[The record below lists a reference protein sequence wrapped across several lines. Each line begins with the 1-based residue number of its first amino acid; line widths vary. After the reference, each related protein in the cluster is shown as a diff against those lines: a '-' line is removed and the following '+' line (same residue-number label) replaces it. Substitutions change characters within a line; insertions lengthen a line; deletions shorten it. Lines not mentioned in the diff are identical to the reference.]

1 MKLKSLYNILTAIV
15 LSFFHNSYYA
25 QTSATASVTWNSAS
39 ATGPQNAEI
48 NNALVGSNV
57 TITNPTLNYGNR
69 LQQIATFSGGTA
81 ANLGMNSGVFF
92 GTGLNS
98 ELLTLN
104 SVVRRDGDPAN
115 QIAGGVA
122 SDPDLIQLVPNAV
135 NNTLSYSF
143 TITTGPKATTLNIKY
158 QFGSEEYPN
167 FVGSQF
173 NDAFGFFVSGGNL
186 ATTQNIG
193 RLPNGN
199 TTSINNVN
207 FGIPGSASPTPV
219 VVFDPSQ
226 ASLYINNGHPVTTT
240 GVSPNVKL
248 TEYNAANYN
257 GPPVPVRPIGVQFN
271 GITRLLTYTL
281 GGLLPNTAYTFKIV
295 IADAGDTQYDSGLFI
310 NTIYGTAT
318 LAATNDAYTIA
329 SGSNSTTSVLVNDL
343 VNGVV
348 NASLSDVTLSQISTS
363 NSGINLNT
371 ASGLISVAPG
381 TAPGIYTVNYQICDL
396 TFLDNCKTAIATVT
410 VLANDPDNDGVD
422 SFIDLDDDNDGILDA
437 AEGLC
442 ATTGFE
448 GFETNPLQTNI
459 NGNNIQTGVT
469 VYNGWSVNN
478 LSTPQASPFNIIRV
492 NNTTY
497 SSGPASAQAGSQYL
511 DINGAGANFY
521 RDFTFTTPTV
531 LNASVYFAP
540 RETIGTAIAFQS
552 KIEIVKTSGTN
563 QTWSG
568 NVISYN
574 SNSPYIW
581 TQSSLNNIVLPAGTY
596 RLQMA
601 INDNAHIDSVSY
613 CFSTDTDGDG
623 VPNYLDIDSDN
634 DGCPDAIEG
643 SENVTYQMVNP
654 LTATTNPGQI
664 SVRFNGSVA
673 GTPSQI
679 ISTATAANGVPQLVN
694 NGANNSNASIV
705 LVAGAA
711 SAGVADNTGTSP
723 VAGVGQAVGNSANNA
738 LNDCKCYRSATT
750 TLGTNNATQHGVTAF
765 NRAGAD
771 NSNWPMLRNNGW
783 TALEANTKAFV
794 MNRMP
799 AATVTTAALVA
810 GEPVNVALTA
820 PVIAVP
826 IVGMTF
832 YDTTN
837 NCMKVNV
844 DGTRAGWKC
853 FNTQSCPEEN

>member
-1 MKLKSLYNILTAIV
+1 MKFNTLYNFVIALTLFLV
-15 LSFFHNSYYA
+15 HNSYFA
-25 QTSATASVTWNSAS
+25 QTSATTSVVWNSAS
-39 ATGPQNAEI
+39 TTGPTNAEI
-48 NNALVGSNV
+48 NAALIGSNV
-57 TITNPTLNYGNR
+57 TLSNPNLNYGNR
-69 LQQIATFSGGTA
+69 LTQIATFSGGTA
-81 ANLGMNSGVFF
+81 ANLGMNTGVFF

-104 SVVRRDGDPAN
+104 TAVRRDGNPTN
-115 QIAGGVA
+115 QVAGGVA
-122 SDPDLIQLVPNAV
+122 SDPDLVQLVPNAI

-207 FGIPGSASPTPV
+207 IGIPGSDSPTPV
-219 VVFDPSQ
+219 ITFDSSQ
-226 ASLYINNGHPVTTT
+226 SSLYVNNGHPITTT
-240 GVSPNVKL
+240 GTAPNVKL
-248 TEYNAANYN
+248 TQYNTTNYN
-257 GPPVPVRPIGVQFN
+257 NPVPVRPIGVQFN

-318 LAATNDAYTIA
+318 LVANNDTYSII
-329 SGSNSTTSVLVNDL
+329 SGNSSTVSVLSNDT
-343 VNGVV
+343 VNGTA
-348 NASLSDVTLSQISTS
+348 NASLSDVALSQISTS
-363 NSGINLNT
+363 NSGVNLNT
-371 ASGLISVAPG
+371 STGLISVAPG
-381 TAPGIYTVNYQICDL
+381 TPPGVYTVNYQICDL
-396 TFLDNCKTAIATVT
+396 TFLDNCKTAVATVT
-410 VLANDPDNDGVD
+410 VAANDPDNDGVD
-422 SFIDLDDDNDGILDA
+422 SFTDLDDDNDGILDSV
-437 AEGLC
+437 EGLC

-448 GFETNPLQTNI
+448 SFETNPLQPNV

-478 LSTPQASPFNIIRV
+478 LTTPQASPFNIVRV

-497 SSGPASAQAGSQYL
+497 SSGPASAQDGSQYL

-531 LNASVYFAP
+531 LNASVYFSP
-540 RETIGTAIAFQS
+540 RETMGTSVVFQS
-552 KIEIVKTSGTN
+552 KIEIVKISGTT

-568 NVISYN
+568 NVINYN
-574 SNSPYIW
+574 SSSPYVW
-581 TQSSLNNIVLPAGTY
+581 TQSSLNNVVLPAGTY
-596 RLQMA
+596 RLQMG
-601 INDNAHIDSVSY
+601 INDNAHIDSISY

-623 VPNYLDIDSDN
+623 IPDYLDTDSDN

-643 SENVTYQMVNP
+643 SENVTYAMVNP

-664 SVRFNGSVA
+664 NVRFNGTTA

-679 ISTATAANGVPQLVN
+679 ISTATAANGVPQVVN
-694 NGANNSNASIV
+694 NGANNSNASIG
-705 LVAGAA
+705 LVAGAVA
-711 SAGVADNTGTSP
+711 AGVADNTGTSP
-723 VAGVGQAVGNSANNA
+723 VAGVGQAIGNSANNA

-750 TLGTNNATQHGVTAF
+750 TLGTNNATQHGITAF

-794 MNRMP
+794 INRMP
-799 AATVTTAALVA
+799 AATTTAGAVVA
-810 GEPVNVALTA
+810 GEPVNAALTA
-820 PVIAVP
+820 PVISVP

-844 DGTRAGWKC
+844 DGTRTGWKC

>member
-1 MKLKSLYNILTAIV
+1 MLFLV
-15 LSFFHNSYYA
+15 HNSYFA
-25 QTSATASVTWNSAS
+25 QTSATTSVVWNSAS
-39 ATGPQNAEI
+39 TTGPTNAEI
-48 NNALVGSNV
+48 NAALIGNNV
-57 TITNPTLNYGNR
+57 TLSNSNLNYGNR
-69 LQQIATFSGGTA
+69 LTQIATFSGGTA
-81 ANLGMNSGVFF
+81 ANLGMNTGVFF

-104 SVVRRDGDPAN
+104 TAVRRDGNPTN
-115 QIAGGVA
+115 QVAGGVA
-122 SDPDLIQLVPNAV
+122 SDPDLVQLVQNAI

-167 FVGSQF
+167 FVGSQY

-193 RLPNGN
+193 RLPNGS

-207 FGIPGSASPTPV
+207 IGIPGSDSPTPV
-219 VVFDPSQ
+219 IAFDSSQ
-226 ASLYINNGHPVTTT
+226 SSLYVNNGHPITTT
-240 GVSPNVKL
+240 GTAPSVKL
-248 TEYNAANYN
+248 TQYNTTNYN
-257 GPPVPVRPIGVQFN
+257 NPVPIRPVGVQFN

-318 LAATNDAYTIA
+318 LVANNDTYSII
-329 SGSNSTTSVLVNDL
+329 SGNSSTVSVLSNDT
-343 VNGVV
+343 VNGTAS
-348 NASLSDVTLSQISTS
+348 ASLSDVALSQISTS
-363 NSGINLNT
+363 NSGVNLNT
-371 ASGLISVAPG
+371 STGLISVAPG
-381 TAPGIYTVNYQICDL
+381 TPPGVYTVNYQICDL
-396 TFLDNCKTAIATVT
+396 TFLDNCKTAVATVT
-410 VLANDPDNDGVD
+410 VAANDPDNDGVD
-422 SFIDLDDDNDGILDA
+422 SFTDLDDDNDGILDSV
-437 AEGLC
+437 EGLC

-448 GFETNPLQTNI
+448 SFETNPLQPNV

-478 LSTPQASPFNIIRV
+478 LTTPQASPYNIVRV

-497 SSGPASAQAGSQYL
+497 SSGPTSAQDGSQYL

-521 RDFTFTTPTV
+521 RDFTFTSPTV
-531 LNASVYFAP
+531 LNASVYFSP
-540 RETIGTAIAFQS
+540 RETMGTSVVFQS
-552 KIEIVKTSGTN
+552 KIEIVKISGTT

-568 NVISYN
+568 NVINYN
-574 SNSPYIW
+574 SSSPYVW
-581 TQSSLNNIVLPAGTY
+581 TQSSLNNVVLPAGTY
-596 RLQMA
+596 RLQMG
-601 INDNAHIDSVSY
+601 IHDNAHIDSISY

-623 VPNYLDIDSDN
+623 IPNYLDTDSDN

-643 SENVTYQMVNP
+643 SENVTYAMVNP
-654 LTATTNPGQI
+654 LTAATNPGQI
-664 SVRFNGSVA
+664 NVRFNGTTA

-679 ISTATAANGVPQLVN
+679 ISTAIAANGVPQVVN
-694 NGANNSNASIV
+694 NGVNNSNASIG

-711 SAGVADNTGTSP
+711 AAGIADNTGTSP
-723 VAGVGQAVGNSANNA
+723 VAGVGQAIGNSADNA

-750 TLGTNNATQHGVTAF
+750 TLGTNNATQHGITAF
-765 NRAGAD
+765 NRGGAD

-794 MNRMP
+794 INRMP
-799 AATVTTAALVA
+799 AATTTAGAVVA
-810 GEPVNVALTA
+810 GEPVNAALTA
-820 PVIAVP
+820 PVISVP

-844 DGTRAGWKC
+844 DGTRTGWKC